1 MEESESPK
9 QENPLKVS
17 MNERVRYAAENID
30 KITDLELRDLY
41 SQITINKMKKKV
53 QKTAKWNDR
62 RAKVDQWKE
71 NRGNKKAKKLHIKEE
86 VQKLKEKLNGG

>member
-9 QENPLKVS
+9 QDNPLKES
-17 MNERVRYAAENID
+17 MKERVRYAAENID
-30 KITDLELRDLY
+30 NITELELRDLY
-41 SQITINKMKKKV
+41 SQITINKMKKKI

-71 NRGNKKAKKLHIKEE
+71 NRSDKKAKKLHIKEE